1 MTLLFLNLLGDY
13 CNPQHRVTSIA
24 TAFAPPPQLS
34 NGNYPPVLGMVL
46 VVRSD
51 IHFIYSDKHTG
62 TCEEIQF
69 SPPNLSEGGSLRSP
83 IIRLFIQDFFAGGGG
98 RKHFGD
104 LLNVPT

>member
-1 MTLLFLNLLGDY
+1 
-13 CNPQHRVTSIA
+13 
-24 TAFAPPPQLS
+24 
-34 NGNYPPVLGMVL
+34 MVL

-83 IIRLFIQDFFAGGGG
+83 IIRLFIQDFFVGGGG
-98 RKHFGD
+98 NILVIYWMFPHRGGGGGGGASGMPNRTHD
-104 LLNVPT
+104 L

>member
-1 MTLLFLNLLGDY
+1 MTLFFLNLLGDY

-24 TAFAPPPQLS
+24 TAFAPPPPPPQLS
-34 NGNYPPVLGMVL
+34 NGGMVL

-83 IIRLFIQDFFAGGGG
+83 IIRLFIQDFFAGSGGG
-98 RKHFGD
+98 GNI
-104 LLNVPT
+104 LVIY